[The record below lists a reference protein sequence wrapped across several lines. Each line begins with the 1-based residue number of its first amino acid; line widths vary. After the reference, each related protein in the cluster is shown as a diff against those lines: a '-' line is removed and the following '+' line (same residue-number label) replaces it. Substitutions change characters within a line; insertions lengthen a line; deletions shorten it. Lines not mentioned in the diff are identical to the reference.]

1 MHGNKKKQLRAKNCH
16 SKQGDLL
23 TLLNRYTYIS
33 LFMGM
38 YDVYVTVTPLLC
50 YTILNFLD
58 QTLHSAFINF
68 AGVSETGKC
77 L

>member
-1 MHGNKKKQLRAKNCH
+1 MLCTGATQHNKNCH

-23 TLLNRYTYIS
+23 TLLNRYTYVS

-50 YTILNFLD
+50 YTILIFLD

-68 AGVSETGKC
+68 TGVSEAGKC